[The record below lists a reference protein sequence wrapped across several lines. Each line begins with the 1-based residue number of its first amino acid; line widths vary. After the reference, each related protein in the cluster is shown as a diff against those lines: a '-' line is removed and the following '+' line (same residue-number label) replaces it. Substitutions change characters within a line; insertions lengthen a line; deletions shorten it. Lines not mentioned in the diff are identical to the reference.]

1 MASTFLLQVAAASQL
16 SSLQQQVGEV
26 QARVSGVASA
36 RARAAAELAAAEER
50 AAGVAGRLPEVE
62 AEKKVAA
69 AKKVGIGMSIA
80 KSSLYMFL
88 L

>member
-1 MASTFLLQVAAASQL
+1 MLPPVCGTLQVAAASQL

-69 AKKVGIGMSIA
+69 AKKVSTETPYVVRV
-80 KSSLYMFL
+80 L
-88 L
+88 